1 MCSLKFCVLNC
12 EFQPVYLL
20 MGQKSQQIM
29 TIIEKIS
36 YGKKKK
42 KIRSPPNKEKDIF
55 KILKLLQFLKYKNKK
70 IYTII

>member
-1 MCSLKFCVLNC
+1 
-12 EFQPVYLL
+12 

-42 KIRSPPNKEKDIF
+42 ESTEYRKGYIQNLKITSIF
-55 KILKLLQFLKYKNKK
+55 KV
-70 IYTII
+70 